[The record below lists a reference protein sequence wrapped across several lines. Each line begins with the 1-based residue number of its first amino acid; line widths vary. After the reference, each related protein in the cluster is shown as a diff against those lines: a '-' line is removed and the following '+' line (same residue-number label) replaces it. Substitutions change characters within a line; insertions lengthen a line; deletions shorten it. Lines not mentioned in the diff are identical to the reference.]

1 MSGDQLESELRKIQN
16 QLDNVSH
23 VINGSQ
29 ISEPAENE
37 TTGIKFERIGVETQK
52 LGAKR
57 RVTRLDRELSKLRSE
72 FDSVIETHT
81 CESKSLRNEIRHLK
95 KKLLEEIAFKLE
107 KSELNFA
114 ELQKRLQESEAERRQ
129 AGCAT
134 SSSKSEKEST
144 PTKVVFETERI
155 QKQIELLELKI
166 QEKEASIA
174 TESQSFHTDALE
186 TDLETERQNV
196 ENTKTEHID
205 ACSEWLKNAKR
216 VHKICMKTKGGQSK
230 ELIIEGIE
238 FETGQFK
245 HGLIG
250 NQSSP
255 DKEQETKIN
264 ELELK
269 LQKTEAEKA
278 AMASAAESFKNG
290 TMKLRSTAHGLIQE
304 IDNLAD
310 QLRKHLECNGMNP
323 PAYENNSKKLNLTTT

>member
-1 MSGDQLESELRKIQN
+1 M
-16 QLDNVSH
+16 
-23 VINGSQ
+23 
-29 ISEPAENE
+29 
-37 TTGIKFERIGVETQK
+37 
-52 LGAKR
+52 
-57 RVTRLDRELSKLRSE
+57 
-72 FDSVIETHT
+72 IETHT
-81 CESKSLRNEIRHLK
+81 CKSKSLRNEIRHLQ
-95 KKLLEEIAFKLE
+95 KKLLEEIAFKVE

-134 SSSKSEKEST
+134 SKKAALAISKSEKESA
-144 PTKVVFETERI
+144 PTEVVFETEKI

-245 HGLIG
+245 HGLLG

-255 DKEQETKIN
+255 DKELETKIN
-264 ELELK
+264 ELELR
-269 LQKTEAEKA
+269 LQKTEAEKE